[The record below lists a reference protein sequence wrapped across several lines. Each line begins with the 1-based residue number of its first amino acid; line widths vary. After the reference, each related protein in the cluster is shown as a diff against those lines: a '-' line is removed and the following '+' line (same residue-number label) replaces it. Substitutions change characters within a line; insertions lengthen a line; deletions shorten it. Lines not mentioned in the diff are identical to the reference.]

1 VVTALDTS
9 VILDVAIGDPVFG
22 MRSRSALTEA
32 AALGMVI
39 ICDVVLAE
47 TAAAFADDEEVRRLL
62 DLLQIRY
69 VPTTSEVAVAAGLEW
84 GRYRARGGTR
94 ERIASDFIVAAHAA
108 AEADQLL
115 TRDSGFANLTV
126 EGLRVIHPSDATP
139 S

>member
-1 VVTALDTS
+1 MTALDTS

-22 MRSRSALTEA
+22 MRSRSALAEA
-32 AALGMVI
+32 SAQGLVI

-47 TAAAFADDEEVRRLL
+47 TAAAFADDKEVGRLL

-69 VPTTSEVAVAAGLEW
+69 VPTTSDVAVAAGLEW

-115 TRDSGFANLTV
+115 TRDLGFANLTI
-126 EGLRVIHPSDATP
+126 EGLKVIHPSDATP

>member
-32 AALGMVI
+32 AAHGMVI

-47 TAAAFADDEEVRRLL
+47 TAAAFTDDEEVRRLL
-62 DLLQIRY
+62 NLLQIRY

-84 GRYRARGGTR
+84 GRYRARGGIR

-126 EGLRVIHPSDATP
+126 EGLRVIHPSDATR

>member
-1 VVTALDTS
+1 VTALDTS

-22 MRSRSALTEA
+22 MRSRSALAEA
-32 AALGMVI
+32 SAQGLVI

-47 TAAAFADDEEVRRLL
+47 TAAAFADDKEVGRLL

-69 VPTTSEVAVAAGLEW
+69 VPTTSDVAVAAGLEW

-115 TRDSGFANLTV
+115 TRDLGFANLTI
-126 EGLRVIHPSDATP
+126 EGLKVIHPSDATP

>member
-1 VVTALDTS
+1 MVTALDTN
-9 VILDVAIGDPVFG
+9 VILDVVTADPVHHAT
-22 MRSRSALTEA
+22 SRLALTEVA
-32 AALGMVI
+32 NKGQMI

-47 TAAAFADDEEVRRLL
+47 LAAAFTDDEGVRRLL

-69 VPTTSEVAVAAGLEW
+69 VPTTSEVAMAAGLEW
-84 GRYRARGGTR
+84 GKYRARGGTR

-115 TRDSGFANLTV
+115 TRDSGFANLTI
-126 EGLRVIHPSDATP
+126 EGLKVIHPSDATP